1 LHIRKSSPKLLTV
14 AMRAIALLFLS
25 WSLGAS
31 VAAAADAKFA
41 AIVIDANSGKT
52 LYERNADSSRYPAS
66 LTKMMTLYILF
77 EELDAGRLKLTSL
90 LSVSATAAAQAPTK
104 LGLKAGSTVEVED
117 ALLGLVTKSA
127 NDAAVVVA
135 ENISGSIPAF
145 AARMN
150 RTARALGMTNTTFR
164 NPNGLPDPGQH
175 TTARDLARLGLAL
188 QDRFPTYY
196 KYFGTRTFTFRGAR
210 IRNHNRLLG
219 SVQGVDGIKTG
230 YIRASG
236 FNIVTNV
243 NRDGRHIIA
252 VVMGGK
258 TASRRDAQMR
268 ELIADYLP
276 DAKRGARSAPLLVAD
291 AESESGTDAPVDAT
305 TDAVADSRVP
315 RSRPNSDDERSDV
328 LAYAADEAPHDLVAA
343 ALAEARTDNSEGD
356 VGGPD
361 EMGVTAAPPD
371 DPIAMRIQTATSVAA
386 FADIT
391 MQTGDGPDPIAR
403 LQQVARLRAGIDDIV
418 AGSPVKH
425 AANADAGDPA
435 GWHVQLGATPTQE
448 GAQALLNRAKAS
460 MGTDL
465 AALRPVTQEVE
476 SNGTTLYR
484 ARFAGLSDKDEARTV
499 CQKLKRKSFSCLAV
513 PN

>member
-1 LHIRKSSPKLLTV
+1 LRAV
-14 AMRAIALLFLS
+14 AVLFLS
-25 WSLGAS
+25 WSLLGAS
-31 VAAAADAKFA
+31 AAADSKFA
-41 AIVIDANSGKT
+41 AVVIDANSGKT
-52 LYERNADSSRYPAS
+52 LYARNADASRYPAS
-66 LTKMMTLYILF
+66 LTKMMTLYLLF
-77 EELDAGRLKLTSL
+77 EELDAGRVKLTTPF
-90 LSVSATAAAQAPTK
+90 SVSAKAAAQAPTK
-104 LGLKAGSTVEVED
+104 LGLKAGSTVKVED

-135 ENISGSIPAF
+135 ENISGSVPAF

-175 TTARDLARLGLAL
+175 TTAHDLARLGLAL

-210 IRNHNRLLG
+210 IRNHNHLLG

-243 NRDGRHIIA
+243 KRDGRHIIA

-258 TASRRDAQMR
+258 TASRRDAQVR

-276 DAKRGARSAPLLVAD
+276 DAKRGARSAPLLLAD
-291 AESESGTDAPVDAT
+291 TGSGSENDMSVDESAIA
-305 TDAVADSRVP
+305 AADSRVP
-315 RSRPNSDDERSDV
+315 RSRPNAGDESSDV
-328 LAYAADEAPHDLVAA
+328 LAYAADEGPQDLVSA
-343 ALAEARTDNSEGD
+343 ALAEAQANDDSEGD
-356 VGGPD
+356 VNGAD
-361 EMGVTAAPPD
+361 EVGVTAAAPGD
-371 DPIAMRIQTATSVAA
+371 LIALRIQTATSVAE

-391 MQTGDGPDPIAR
+391 MQADNGPDPVAR
-403 LQQVARLRAGIDDIV
+403 LQQIARLRAGIDDMV
-418 AGSPVKH
+418 AGAPAGHVS
-425 AANADAGDPA
+425 NADDSDPA
-435 GWHVQLGATPTQE
+435 GWHVQLGAVPTQA

-476 SNGTTLYR
+476 SHGTTLYR
-484 ARFAGLSDKDEARTV
+484 ARFAGLTDKEAARDV